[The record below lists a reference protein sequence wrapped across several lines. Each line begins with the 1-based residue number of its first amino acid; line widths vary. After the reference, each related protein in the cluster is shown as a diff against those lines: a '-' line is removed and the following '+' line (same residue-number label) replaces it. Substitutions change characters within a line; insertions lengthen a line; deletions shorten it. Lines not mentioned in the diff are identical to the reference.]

1 MNTTKKA
8 DRDKWIA
15 RAAQLQVMDAD
26 TIVTNRRSVIDTLMA
41 EFGISRDSART
52 ALMHASMRERYRRS
66 KGL

>member
-1 MNTTKKA
+1 MNTTKKI

-15 RAAQLQVMDAD
+15 RATKLQIMDAD
-26 TIVTNRRSVIDTLMA
+26 TVVTNRQNVIDTLMA
-41 EFGISRDSART
+41 EFGISRNSART